1 MFQGR
6 VGERDGSRLASVK
19 CVSVFSFS
27 ASIVHIPM
35 SVESDTK
42 FWLGYLF
49 FFFFI
54 RFTYLDDLCR
64 NKKVMSL
71 QARLR
76 PACCFWHVE

>member
-6 VGERDGSRLASVK
+6 VGERDGSCLASVK

-49 FFFFI
+49 FFYLLDLLI
-54 RFTYLDDLCR
+54 WMTYAEI
-64 NKKVMSL
+64 KKSC
-71 QARLR
+71 
-76 PACCFWHVE
+76 PYKPD